1 MWTERF
7 EHVSAEGSVGVP
19 LFREA
24 AKLGLEH
31 AKTIRSRF
39 HLAVSR
45 QTRDCRR
52 TRISIRDE
60 DLPVAVWMPDITL
73 ASIIRCIAA

>member
-24 AKLGLEH
+24 AKLGL
-31 AKTIRSRF
+31 RMQRRCD
-39 HLAVSR
+39 LVSFR
-45 QTRDCRR
+45 
-52 TRISIRDE
+52 
-60 DLPVAVWMPDITL
+60 
-73 ASIIRCIAA
+73 